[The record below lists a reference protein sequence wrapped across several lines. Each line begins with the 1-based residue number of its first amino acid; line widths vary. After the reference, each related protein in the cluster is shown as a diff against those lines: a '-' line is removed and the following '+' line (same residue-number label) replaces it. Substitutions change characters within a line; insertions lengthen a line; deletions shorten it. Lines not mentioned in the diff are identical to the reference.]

1 MDTDLSGRIAIV
13 TGGASGIGRATAL
26 ALARA
31 GAAVVVADIDADGAH
46 QVVHALSA
54 EGGRG
59 LALHVD
65 VSDAPQ
71 VVAMVTSAVKAYGR
85 VDILVNNAADLRLL
99 AEDRDLLASNVDVW
113 ERSYRSNQ
121 QSVMLATQQVLPH
134 MLARK
139 KGAIVNISSV
149 DGELGDTTKIAYGM
163 NKAAI
168 NLLTLCVATAYGQ
181 QGVRCNAILPGLV
194 MTPLAVAAV
203 GPAQRP
209 IWESNIRAPHLGTPE
224 EIADVVHFL
233 ASDAA
238 SYVNG
243 QLLKVDGGL
252 LSHVPHLAQFECAT
266 PST

>member
-1 MDTDLSGRIAIV
+1 MDTNLSGRIAIV
-13 TGGASGIGRATAL
+13 TGGASGIGRACAF
-26 ALARA
+26 ALARV
-31 GAAVVVADIDADGAH
+31 GGSVVVADINADGANE
-46 QVVHALSA
+46 VVRELVAQ
-54 EGGRG
+54 GGAG

-65 VSDAPQ
+65 VSDAAQ
-71 VVAMVTSAVKAYGR
+71 VIAMVASTVKAYGG

-99 AEDRDLLASNVDVW
+99 AEDRDLLSSNVDVW

-134 MLARK
+134 MLAKK

-149 DGELGDTTKIAYGM
+149 DGELGDATKIAYGM

-168 NLLTLCVATAYGQ
+168 NLLTLCVATAYGH
-181 QGVRCNAILPGLV
+181 QGVRCNAVLPGLV

-209 IWESNIRAPHLGTPE
+209 IWEANIRSPHLGTPE
-224 EIADVVHFL
+224 EVANVVHFL

-266 PST
+266 PSK